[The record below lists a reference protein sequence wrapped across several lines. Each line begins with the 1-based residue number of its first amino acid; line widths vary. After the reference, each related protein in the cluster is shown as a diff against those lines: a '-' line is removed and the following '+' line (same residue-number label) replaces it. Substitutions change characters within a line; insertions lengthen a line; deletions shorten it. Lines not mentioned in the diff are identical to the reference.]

1 MIILLHNNGIKLTL
15 CNPKFSLT
23 STYIYISNAD
33 HTLKPPKYRN
43 IPSIPSFSFFFLH
56 RKDLTLSNTVDVNYQ
71 TYFPRWKRGIKRA
84 RRVRTSVP
92 LVPFGTVA
100 CHFRSPS
107 SPMSSTT
114 TTTKDREIKKMKKKW
129 GRNGWT
135 RNSIR
140 SRDRFVSNYYA
151 GHIIRV
157 AWLPVEATPRR
168 SPSAHAAKRRDAS
181 RGRTNRSTDVELGRG
196 GTNRAKV
203 STFHLFIILRSP
215 RYPRI
220 FVPIS
225 FLSFRRVSNF
235 SNLWDMSIFIK
246 KILRPIYP
254 SMIHVSKSPF

>member
-1 MIILLHNNGIKLTL
+1 MVLNSHFVTQNFL
-15 CNPKFSLT
+15 SLPR
-23 STYIYISNAD
+23 IYISNPN
-33 HTLKPPKYRN
+33 HTSK
-43 IPSIPSFSFFFLH
+43 IPEHSFYSFFFFFCFLH
-56 RKDLTLSNTVDVNYQ
+56 RIDLTLSNTVDVNYQ

-100 CHFRSPS
+100 GHLRSPS

-114 TTTKDREIKKMKKKW
+114 TTTKDHEIKKMKKKKW

-135 RNSIR
+135 RNPIR

-168 SPSAHAAKRRDAS
+168 SPPAHAAKRRDAS

-203 STFHLFIILRSP
+203 STFHLSITLRSP

-235 SNLWDMSIFIK
+235 SNLWDMSVFK
-246 KILRPIYP
+246 KNSTPYLPLYDSRFQKSFSILFKP
-254 SMIHVSKSPF
+254 

>member
-1 MIILLHNNGIKLTL
+1 MVLNSHFVPQNF
-15 CNPKFSLT
+15 PSLPRIYT
-23 STYIYISNAD
+23 SNLNY
-33 HTLKPPKYRN
+33 TLKLPKYRN
-43 IPSIPSFSFFFLH
+43 IPSIPSFSFFFFLH
-56 RKDLTLSNTVDVNYQ
+56 RKDLTLSDSVDVNYQ

-107 SPMSSTT
+107 SSVSSTT
-114 TTTKDREIKKMKKKW
+114 MTTKDREIKKMKKKW

-135 RNSIR
+135 KNPIR

-168 SPSAHAAKRRDAS
+168 SPPAHAAKRRDAS
-181 RGRTNRSTDVELGRG
+181 HGRTNRSTDVELGRG

-203 STFHLFIILRSP
+203 STFHLSIILRNP

-220 FVPIS
+220 FVLIS
-225 FLSFRRVSNF
+225 FLSFRRISNF
-235 SNLWDMSIFIK
+235 SNLWDMSIFK
-246 KILRPIYP
+246 KILLPIYP
-254 SMIHVSKSPF
+254 SMIHVSKNPF

>member
-1 MIILLHNNGIKLTL
+1 MNILLRIFPLFFHIICNFFHFEIFYDYTNIRNVLINRLGILDSARKKIMKLLHHTNSNFWFLKILREQFNIFTFYPQVFFLFLIILLHNNGIKLTL

-114 TTTKDREIKKMKKKW
+114 TTTKDREIKKMKKKVGKKW
-129 GRNGWT
+129 LDEELDPLPRPFRFKLLRWSYYT
-135 RNSIR
+135 RC
-140 SRDRFVSNYYA
+140 
-151 GHIIRV
+151 
-157 AWLPVEATPRR
+157 LAT
-168 SPSAHAAKRRDAS
+168 S
-181 RGRTNRSTDVELGRG
+181 RGD
-196 GTNRAKV
+196 AA
-203 STFHLFIILRSP
+203 TFA
-215 RYPRI
+215 
-220 FVPIS
+220 VGA
-225 FLSFRRVSNF
+225 RREAS
-235 SNLWDMSIFIK
+235 
-246 KILRPIYP
+246 
-254 SMIHVSKSPF
+254 